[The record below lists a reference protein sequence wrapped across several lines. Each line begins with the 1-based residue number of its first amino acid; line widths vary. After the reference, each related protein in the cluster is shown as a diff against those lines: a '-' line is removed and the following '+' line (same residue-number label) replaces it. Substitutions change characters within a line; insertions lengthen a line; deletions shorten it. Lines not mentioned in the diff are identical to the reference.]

1 MPGERVCIKDLMQI
15 QKLIAQVVLSIKKY
29 PLRAILVLGFVHGL
43 IYVFMIPPWW
53 HHEEPGHFEYV
64 WLVANRDR
72 WPQVNDYDN
81 NLRRQI
87 AESMFA
93 SGHGN
98 LFNVSPKSL
107 TDDPIHIGGIPVD
120 RKPVY
125 YWLASLPLKLIHEQ
139 PVLVQLYVARLIS
152 FVLFL
157 FSLWL
162 AWLAMD
168 ELIPKGNPLH
178 WMVPFS
184 LALLPGYVDNM
195 TSVHDDVIGAVV
207 AVLFLWLSI
216 RIIKKGFSP
225 LAFAGW
231 VVSIVLCFYSR
242 DTTIPLVF
250 LAPLVLLFRLFR
262 YRTLP
267 LIGALLLIGIVV
279 GVKLFT
285 FRDASQWFFT
295 LDGDASNRLQTSNTP
310 FGDYAFSLPAGE
322 RVTTFGQ
329 SFAPAFIK
337 PLRNKTMTLG
347 VWMWADTPAQM
358 NLPILE
364 YRTPDGV
371 VGSPQTLVQIG
382 TSPVFYTVTFDI
394 PYEAGHTW
402 LSIVSPGYANQTVRV
417 YYDGFVLAEEQRSSS
432 PPVFEDEKLYSGT
445 WDGKPFVNII
455 RNPSA
460 EHAWFGVSKIA
471 NSLKARLYIDP
482 ALYLQTIQDV
492 QGFGWYYQASIST
505 LFQTFWGKAAAQIPL
520 LGGFT
525 YDVLQLITLLAFAGV
540 LIYMAQ
546 LPSIFKQPEMLFLF
560 FVTLAIWLPTLFRG
574 TYWVFYFVPL
584 VPYARYAY
592 PAIIPTLLLIIAGL
606 FKILQWITSRLG
618 LPRSSPVLVYQTFV
632 ISLAI
637 YAIFSF
643 GGYFHPWLQGVGF
656 LVLLA
661 SLAVVFFMGLRHVDG
676 WAHRFDK

>member
-1 MPGERVCIKDLMQI
+1 MQI
-15 QKLIAQVVLSIKKY
+15 EKLIIQVVLSIKKY
-29 PLRAILVLGFVHGL
+29 PLRAILILGFVHGL

-64 WLVANRDR
+64 WLVANRDH

-87 AESMFA
+87 AESMFV
-93 SGHGN
+93 SGYEN

-107 TDDPIHIGGIPVD
+107 KDNPINIGGIPVD

-125 YWLASLPLKLIHEQ
+125 YWLASLPLRLIREQ
-139 PVLVQLYVARLIS
+139 SVLVQLYVARLTS

-162 AWLAMD
+162 SWLVME
-168 ELIPKGNPLH
+168 ELIPKENPLQ
-178 WMVPFS
+178 WMLPFS

-207 AVLFLWLSI
+207 AILFLWLSI
-216 RIIKKGFSP
+216 RIIKKGVSP
-225 LAFAGW
+225 LVFAGW
-231 VVSIVLCFYSR
+231 IASIVLCFYSR

-250 LAPLVLLFRLFR
+250 LAPFVLLFRLFR
-262 YRTLP
+262 YKTLP
-267 LIGALLLIGIVV
+267 LMGTLLLIGIVV

-285 FRDASQWFFT
+285 LRDASQWFFSS
-295 LDGDASNRLQTSNTP
+295 DGDASNRLQASNAP
-310 FGDYAFSLPAGE
+310 FGDYVFSLPAGE
-322 RVTTFGQ
+322 KVTAFGQ

-337 PLRNKTMTLG
+337 PFRNKTLTLG
-347 VWMWADTPAQM
+347 VWMWADMPAQV
-358 NLPILE
+358 NLPALE

-371 VGSPQTLVQIG
+371 ISSPSTIIEIG
-382 TSPVFYTVTFDI
+382 TSPAFYTVTFDI

-402 LSIVSPGYANQTVRV
+402 LSIVSLNYTDQTINVYRDRFVRV
-417 YYDGFVLAEEQRSSS
+417 YYDGFVLAEGQRSSS
-432 PPVFEDEKLYSGT
+432 PPVFEDKTLQSGT
-445 WDGKPFVNII
+445 WDGEPFVNLI

-460 EHAWFGVSKIA
+460 EHAWLGVSKIA
-471 NSLKARLYIDP
+471 NILKARMYIDP

-525 YDVLQLITLLAFAGV
+525 YDVLQLISLLALAGI
-540 LIYMAQ
+540 LIRIIQ
-546 LPSIFKQPEMLFLF
+546 SPSLFKQPEILFLF
-560 FVTLAIWLPTLFRG
+560 FVTIAIWLPTLFRG

-592 PAIIPTLLLIIAGL
+592 PAIIPTLLLMNAGL
-606 FKILQWITSRLG
+606 LKSLQWITGRFG
-618 LPRSSPVLVYQTFV
+618 LPRSLSVLAYQTFI
-632 ISLAI
+632 ISLAV

-643 GGYFHPWLQGVGF
+643 GGYFHPWLQSFGF
-656 LVLLA
+656 LILLS
-661 SLAVVFFMGLRHVDG
+661 SLAVVLFMGLRHMDG
-676 WAHRFDK
+676 FGASIDE

>member
-1 MPGERVCIKDLMQI
+1 MRI
-15 QKLIAQVVLSIKKY
+15 QKLIIQVVLSIKKY
-29 PLRAILVLGFVHGL
+29 PLRTILVLGFVHGL

-53 HHEEPGHFEYV
+53 HHEEPGHFEYA
-64 WLVANRDR
+64 WLVANREH

-93 SGHGN
+93 GGYGN
-98 LFNVSPKSL
+98 LFNVSPKNL
-107 TDDPIHIGGIPVD
+107 TDDPINIGGVPVE

-125 YWLASLPLKLIHEQ
+125 YWLVSLPLKLIPDQ
-139 PVLVQLYVARLIS
+139 PVLVQLYVARLTS

-162 AWLAMD
+162 AWLAME
-168 ELIPKGNPLH
+168 ELIPKGNHLH

-216 RIIKKGFSP
+216 RIIKKGVSP
-225 LAFAGW
+225 LVVAGW
-231 VVSIVLCFYSR
+231 MVSIVLCFYSR

-250 LAPLVLLFRLFR
+250 LAPLVPLFRLFR
-262 YRTLP
+262 HKTLP
-267 LIGALLLIGIVV
+267 LMGALLLIGIVV
-279 GVKLFT
+279 GVKVFT

-295 LDGDASNRLQTSNTP
+295 LDGDTSNRLQTSNAP
-310 FGDYAFSLPAGE
+310 FGDYALSLPAGE
-322 RVTTFGQ
+322 RVTAFGQ
-329 SFAPAFIK
+329 SFAPEFIK

-347 VWMWADTPAQM
+347 VWMWADAPTQM

-364 YRTPDGV
+364 YRTPNGV
-371 VGSPQTLVQIG
+371 VGSPPVLIQIG
-382 TSPVFYTVTFDI
+382 TSPAFYTATFDI

-402 LSIVSPGYANQTVRV
+402 LSIISPDYANQTTRV

-432 PPVFEDEKLYSGT
+432 PPVFEDEEMHSGT
-445 WDGKPFVNII
+445 WDGKPFINII

-471 NSLKARLYIDP
+471 NSLKARMYIDP

-505 LFQTFWGKAAAQIPL
+505 LFQTFWGKAVARIPL
-520 LGGFT
+520 MGGFS
-525 YDVLQLITLLAFAGV
+525 YDVLQLISLLALAGI
-540 LIYMAQ
+540 LIYIIQ
-546 LPSIFKQPEMLFLF
+546 LPSIFRQPEMLFLF

-592 PAIIPTLLLIIAGL
+592 PAIIPTLLLINAGL
-606 FKILQWITSRLG
+606 LKSLQWITARFG
-618 LPRSSPVLVYQTFV
+618 LPSSSPVLAYQTFV
-632 ISLAI
+632 VSLAI

-643 GGYFHPWLQGVGF
+643 GGYFHPWLQSVGF

-661 SLAVVFFMGLRHVDG
+661 SLAVVLFMGLQHTEGLV
-676 WAHRFDK
+676 HRFDE

>member
-1 MPGERVCIKDLMQI
+1 MNLE
-15 QKLIAQVVLSIKKY
+15 KLITQIVLSIKKY
-29 PLRAILVLGFVHGL
+29 PFRAILILGFVHGL

-64 WLVANRDR
+64 WLVANRDH

-87 AESMFA
+87 AESMFV

-107 TDDPIHIGGIPVD
+107 ADDPINIGGIPVN

-125 YWLASLPLKLIHEQ
+125 YWLVSLPLRLIREQ
-139 PVLVQLYVARLIS
+139 SVLAQLYVARLTS

-162 AWLAMD
+162 AWLAME
-168 ELIPKGNPLH
+168 ELIPKGNPLY

-207 AVLFLWLSI
+207 AILFLWLSI
-216 RIIKKGFSP
+216 RIIKRGVSP

-231 VVSIVLCFYSR
+231 IVSIVACFYSR

-250 LAPLVLLFRLFR
+250 LVPFVLLFRLFR
-262 YRTLP
+262 HKTLP
-267 LIGALLLIGIVV
+267 LMGALLLIGIVL

-295 LDGDASNRLQTSNTP
+295 LDGDASNRLKTSNAP
-310 FGDYAFSLPAGE
+310 FGDYVFSLPASE
-322 RVTTFGQ
+322 RVTAFGQ

-347 VWMWADTPAQM
+347 VWMWADAPTQM
-358 NLPILE
+358 NLPVLE

-371 VGSPQTLVQIG
+371 VSSPPIIIEIG
-382 TSPVFYTVTFDI
+382 TSPAFYTVTFDI

-402 LSIVSPGYANQTVRV
+402 LSIVSFNYTDQTASVYYDRFVRV
-417 YYDGFVLAEEQRSSS
+417 YYDGFVLAEGQHSSS
-432 PPVFEDEKLYSGT
+432 PPVFENDKLHSGS
-445 WDGKPFVNII
+445 WDGKPFVNLI

-460 EHAWFGVSKIA
+460 ERAWLGVSKNA
-471 NSLKARLYIDP
+471 NILKARMYIDP
-482 ALYLQTIQDV
+482 ALYLQTIEDI

-520 LGGFT
+520 WGGFT
-525 YDVLQLITLLAFAGV
+525 YDVLQLISLLALAGI
-540 LIYMAQ
+540 LIHIIQ
-546 LPSIFKQPEMLFLF
+546 SPSLFKQPEILFMF
-560 FVTLAIWLPTLFRG
+560 FVAVAIWLPTLFRG
-574 TYWVFYFVPL
+574 AYWVFYFVPL

-592 PAIIPTLLLIIAGL
+592 PAIIPTLLLINAGL
-606 FKILQWITSRLG
+606 LKSSQCITVRFG
-618 LPRSSPVLVYQTFV
+618 LPRFSPVLAYQTFM
-632 ISLAI
+632 ICLAI

-643 GGYFHPWLQGVGF
+643 GGYFYPWLQSFGF
-656 LVLLA
+656 LVLLM
-661 SLAVVFFMGLRHVDG
+661 SLAVVLFMGLRYMDG
-676 WAHRFDK
+676 LGASIDK

>member
-1 MPGERVCIKDLMQI
+1 MNL
-15 QKLIAQVVLSIKKY
+15 QKLITQVVLSIKKY
-29 PLRAILVLGFVHGL
+29 PFRAILILGFVHGL

-64 WLVANRDR
+64 WLVANRDH

-107 TDDPIHIGGIPVD
+107 ADDPINIGGIPVN

-125 YWLASLPLKLIHEQ
+125 YWLVSLPLRLIREQ
-139 PVLVQLYVARLIS
+139 SVLVQLYVARLIS

-157 FSLWL
+157 LSLWL
-162 AWLAMD
+162 AWLTME
-168 ELIPKGNPLH
+168 ELIPKRSPLY

-207 AVLFLWLSI
+207 AILFLWLSI
-216 RIIKKGFSP
+216 RIIKRGVSP
-225 LAFAGW
+225 LMFAGW
-231 VVSIVLCFYSR
+231 TVSIVVCFYSR

-250 LAPLVLLFRLFR
+250 LGPFVLLFRLFR
-262 YRTLP
+262 QKTLP

-285 FRDASQWFFT
+285 LRDASQWFFT
-295 LDGDASNRLQTSNTP
+295 SNGDASNRLQASNAP
-310 FGDYAFSLPAGE
+310 FGDYVFSLPAGE
-322 RVTTFGQ
+322 RVTAFGQ

-347 VWMWADTPAQM
+347 VWMWADTPTQM

-371 VGSPQTLVQIG
+371 VSSPTILIEVG
-382 TSPVFYTVTFDI
+382 TSPAFYTVTFDI

-402 LSIVSPGYANQTVRV
+402 LSIVSVNYTDQTASV
-417 YYDGFVLAEEQRSSS
+417 YYDGFVLAEGQRSSS
-432 PPVFEDEKLYSGT
+432 PPVFENDKLHSGS
-445 WDGKPFVNII
+445 WDGKPFVNLI

-460 EHAWFGVSKIA
+460 ERAWLGVSKIA
-471 NSLKARLYIDP
+471 NILKARIYIDP
-482 ALYLQTIQDV
+482 ALYLQTIQDI

-520 LGGFT
+520 WGGFT
-525 YDVLQLITLLAFAGV
+525 YDVLQLISLLALAG
-540 LIYMAQ
+540 IFIHIIQ
-546 LPSIFKQPEMLFLF
+546 SPSLFKRPEILFMV
-560 FVTLAIWLPTLFRG
+560 FVTIAIWLPTLFRG
-574 TYWVFYFVPL
+574 AYWVFYFVPL

-592 PAIIPTLLLIIAGL
+592 PAIIPTLLLINAGL
-606 FKILQWITSRLG
+606 LKSLQWITVRFG
-618 LPRSSPVLVYQTFV
+618 LPRFSPVLAYQTFMV
-632 ISLAI
+632 CLAI

-643 GGYFHPWLQGVGF
+643 GGYFHPWLQSFGF
-656 LVLLA
+656 LVLFV
-661 SLAVVFFMGLRHVDG
+661 SLAAVLFMGLRYMDG
-676 WAHRFDK
+676 FGASIDK

>member
-1 MPGERVCIKDLMQI
+1 MQI
-15 QKLIAQVVLSIKKY
+15 EKLIIQVVLSIKKY
-29 PLRAILVLGFVHGL
+29 PLRAILILGFVHGL

-87 AESMFA
+87 AESMFV
-93 SGHGN
+93 SGYEN

-107 TDDPIHIGGIPVD
+107 KDNPINIGGIPVD

-125 YWLASLPLKLIHEQ
+125 YWLASLPLRLIREQ
-139 PVLVQLYVARLIS
+139 SVLVQLYVARLTS

-162 AWLAMD
+162 GWLVME
-168 ELIPKGNPLH
+168 ELIPKENPLQ
-178 WMVPFS
+178 WMLPFS

-207 AVLFLWLSI
+207 AILFLWLSI
-216 RIIKKGFSP
+216 RIIKKGVSP
-225 LAFAGW
+225 VVLAGW
-231 VVSIVLCFYSR
+231 IASITLCFYSR

-250 LAPLVLLFRLFR
+250 LAPFVLLFRLFR
-262 YRTLP
+262 HKTLP
-267 LIGALLLIGIVV
+267 LMGTLLLIGIVV

-285 FRDASQWFFT
+285 LRDASQWFFSS
-295 LDGDASNRLQTSNTP
+295 DGDASNRLQASSAP
-310 FGDYAFSLPAGE
+310 FGDYVFSLPAGE
-322 RVTTFGQ
+322 KVTAFGQ

-337 PLRNKTMTLG
+337 PFRNKTLTLG
-347 VWMWADTPAQM
+347 VWMWADMPAQV
-358 NLPILE
+358 NLPALE

-371 VGSPQTLVQIG
+371 ISSPSTLIEIG
-382 TSPVFYTVTFDI
+382 TSPAFYTATFDI

-402 LSIVSPGYANQTVRV
+402 LSIVSLNYTDQTVNVYRDRFVRV
-417 YYDGFVLAEEQRSSS
+417 YYDGFVLAEGQRSSS
-432 PPVFEDEKLYSGT
+432 PPVFEDKTLQSGT
-445 WDGKPFVNII
+445 WDGEPFINLI

-460 EHAWFGVSKIA
+460 EHAWLGASKIA
-471 NSLKARLYIDP
+471 NILKARMYIDP

-525 YDVLQLITLLAFAGV
+525 YDVLQLISLLALAGI
-540 LIYMAQ
+540 LIRIIQ
-546 LPSIFKQPEMLFLF
+546 SPSLFKQPEILFLF
-560 FVTLAIWLPTLFRG
+560 FVTIAIWLPTLFRG

-592 PAIIPTLLLIIAGL
+592 PAIIPTLLLMNAGL
-606 FKILQWITSRLG
+606 LKSLQWITGRLG
-618 LPRSSPVLVYQTFV
+618 LPRSLSILAYQTFM
-632 ISLAI
+632 ISLAV

-643 GGYFHPWLQGVGF
+643 GGYFHPWLQSFGF
-656 LVLLA
+656 LILLS
-661 SLAVVFFMGLRHVDG
+661 SLAVVLFMGLRHMDG
-676 WAHRFDK
+676 FGASIEE